1 MELSQL
7 IGTEFINQ
15 KTNKDMFSTKT
26 AVFESSNKYMNAGIN
41 DNVTLKEVNVMKSP
55 TGRDYLEITFEDAN
69 GATASLTE
77 WKNEKNQWIKTDED
91 LQHRDNQQFGR
102 MLQILKC
109 YFDSIEDVE
118 LNTFYDMINWVKSK
132 LDSVIGGKKLLR
144 LKTTYDNKGFIRVST
159 YGTFVEPMD
168 VKETQIVLTGRDKIV
183 RPEFKVDDEKSVDPL
198 ASPQESTPDNTIAEE
213 KKDDLPF

>member
-1 MELSQL
+1 
-7 IGTEFINQ
+7 
-15 KTNKDMFSTKT
+15 MFSTKT

-118 LNTFYDMINWVKSK
+118 LNTFSDMINWVKSK

-168 VKETQIVLTGRDKIV
+168 VKETQIVLTGRDKTV

-198 ASPQESTPDNTIAEE
+198 ASPQESTPDNTIVEE

>member
-1 MELSQL
+1 
-7 IGTEFINQ
+7 
-15 KTNKDMFSTKT
+15 MFSTKT

-118 LNTFYDMINWVKSK
+118 LNTFSDMINWVKSK
-132 LDSVIGGKKLLR
+132 LDSIIGGKKLLR

-168 VKETQIVLTGRDKIV
+168 VKETQIVLTGRDKTV

>member
-1 MELSQL
+1 
-7 IGTEFINQ
+7 
-15 KTNKDMFSTKT
+15 MFSTKT
-26 AVFESSNKYMNAGIN
+26 AVFDSSNKYMNAGIN

-118 LNTFYDMINWVKSK
+118 LNTFSDMINWVKSK

-159 YGTFVEPMD
+159 YGIFVEPMD
-168 VKETQIVLTGRDKIV
+168 VEETQIVLTGRDKTT
-183 RPEFKVDDEKSVDPL
+183 RPEIKVDDEKSTDPL
-198 ASPQESTPDNTIAEE
+198 GNATPDNTIAED